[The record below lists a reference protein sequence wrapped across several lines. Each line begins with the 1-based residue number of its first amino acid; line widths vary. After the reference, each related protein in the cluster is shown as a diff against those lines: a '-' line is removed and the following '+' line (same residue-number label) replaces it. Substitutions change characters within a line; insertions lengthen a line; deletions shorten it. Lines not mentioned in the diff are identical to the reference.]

1 MYNKSLSRYPKLW
14 KLYVKNEFTKNI
26 TNTAAIEF
34 LRLVSFKI
42 LNIMDASIDTI
53 TNWNKVTCGWNII
66 PLKKI
71 NPINIPHAE
80 GSM

>member
-1 MYNKSLSRYPKLW
+1 M
-14 KLYVKNEFTKNI
+14 KNEFTKNI

-53 TNWNKVTCGWNII
+53 TNWNKVVSKSDRVYHLGDFGF
-66 PLKKI
+66 
-71 NPINIPHAE
+71 H
-80 GSM
+80 SY